1 MLLFIIMFRIAK
13 LQYKFPIGPV
23 EAVSDERCIMKS
35 IISLFFL
42 IGILLWVPASNA
54 DIYSW
59 TDENGVKHF
68 GNQPPE
74 NAASVKMV
82 FKEEPHDAAADQQRT
97 ETQNRELTD
106 LIRDLEEEEQR
117 QAAED
122 RKKAAAAQQN
132 RKPTQEEKVAAERER
147 LEAKIAELEEKPLEY
162 FGSQKNKRVRIGYYR
177 YRLEA
182 LNADPDKYF
191 SQPSQFE
198 GNVKNSE

>member
-1 MLLFIIMFRIAK
+1 
-13 LQYKFPIGPV
+13 
-23 EAVSDERCIMKS
+23 MKS
-35 IISLFFL
+35 LISLFLL

-74 NAASVKMV
+74 NAANLKMV

-97 ETQNRELTD
+97 EKQNRQLTD

-122 RKKAAAAQQN
+122 RKKAAEAEQN
-132 RKPTQEEKVAAERER
+132 REPTQDEKVAAERER
-147 LEAKIAELEEKPLEY
+147 LETKIAELEEKPLEY

-177 YRLEA
+177 YRLES
-182 LNADPDKYF
+182 LNT
-191 SQPSQFE
+191 
-198 GNVKNSE
+198 

>member
-1 MLLFIIMFRIAK
+1 
-13 LQYKFPIGPV
+13 
-23 EAVSDERCIMKS
+23 MKS
-35 IISLFFL
+35 LIALFL
-42 IGILLWVPASNA
+42 LMGILLWVPASNA

-74 NAASVKMV
+74 NAANLKMV

-97 ETQNRELTD
+97 ETQNKQLTD
-106 LIRDLEEEEQR
+106 LIRDLEEEEQQ

-122 RKKAAAAQQN
+122 RKKAAAAAQN
-132 RKPTQEEKVAAERER
+132 RKPTQEEKVEAERER

-182 LNADPDKYF
+182 LNTDPDKYF
-191 SQPSQFE
+191 SQPTSFE
-198 GNVKNSE
+198 GNVKNPK

>member
-1 MLLFIIMFRIAK
+1 
-13 LQYKFPIGPV
+13 
-23 EAVSDERCIMKS
+23 MKVL
-35 IISLFFL
+35 ISLFFL

-74 NAASVKMV
+74 NAANLKMV

-97 ETQNRELTD
+97 ETQNRQLTD

-122 RKKAAAAQQN
+122 RKKAAEAEQN
-132 RKPTQEEKVAAERER
+132 REPTQEEKVAAERER
-147 LEAKIAELEEKPLEY
+147 LETKIAALEEKPLEY

-191 SQPSQFE
+191 SNPSQFE
-198 GNVKNSE
+198 GNVKNPK

>member
-1 MLLFIIMFRIAK
+1 
-13 LQYKFPIGPV
+13 
-23 EAVSDERCIMKS
+23 MKS
-35 IISLFFL
+35 LIALFL
-42 IGILLWVPASNA
+42 LMGILLWVPASNA

-74 NAASVKMV
+74 NAANLKMV

-97 ETQNRELTD
+97 GTENKELTD
-106 LIRDLEEEEQR
+106 LIRDLEEEEQQ

-122 RKKAAAAQQN
+122 RKKAAAAAQN
-132 RKPTQEEKVAAERER
+132 RKPTQEEKVEAERER

-182 LNADPDKYF
+182 LNTDPDKYF
-191 SQPSQFE
+191 SQPTSFE
-198 GNVKNSE
+198 GNVKNPK

>member
-1 MLLFIIMFRIAK
+1 
-13 LQYKFPIGPV
+13 
-23 EAVSDERCIMKS
+23 MKS
-35 IISLFFL
+35 LISLFLL

-74 NAASVKMV
+74 NAANLKMV

-97 ETQNRELTD
+97 ETQNRQLTD

-122 RKKAAAAQQN
+122 RKKAAEAEQN
-132 RKPTQEEKVAAERER
+132 REPTQDEKVAAERER
-147 LEAKIAELEEKPLEY
+147 LETKIAALEEKPLEY

-191 SQPSQFE
+191 SNPSQFE
-198 GNVKNSE
+198 GNVKNPK

>member
-1 MLLFIIMFRIAK
+1 
-13 LQYKFPIGPV
+13 
-23 EAVSDERCIMKS
+23 MKS

-59 TDENGVKHF
+59 TDENGVKSF
-68 GNQPPE
+68 GNEPPE
-74 NAASVKMV
+74 NAANVKII

-97 ETQNRELTD
+97 DTENRELTE
-106 LIRDLEEEEQR
+106 LIKGLEEEEQR

-122 RKKAAAAQQN
+122 RKKAAEAAQN

-147 LEAKIAELEEKPLEY
+147 LETKIAELEEKPLEY

-182 LNADPDKYF
+182 LNEDPAKYF
-191 SQPSQFE
+191 SQPSSFE
-198 GNVKNSE
+198 GNVKKSE

>member
-1 MLLFIIMFRIAK
+1 
-13 LQYKFPIGPV
+13 
-23 EAVSDERCIMKS
+23 MK
-35 IISLFFL
+35 ILISLFFL

-74 NAASVKMV
+74 NAANLKMI

-106 LIRDLEEEEQR
+106 LIRDLEEEERR

-122 RKKAAAAQQN
+122 RKKAAAAERN
-132 RKPTQEEKVAAERER
+132 RAPTQEEKVAAERKR
-147 LEAKIAELEEKPLEY
+147 LETKIAELEEKPLEY

-177 YRLEA
+177 YRLED
-182 LNADPDKYF
+182 LNTDPDKYF
-191 SQPSQFE
+191 SQTSSFE
-198 GNVKNSE
+198 GNVKNPK

>member
-1 MLLFIIMFRIAK
+1 
-13 LQYKFPIGPV
+13 
-23 EAVSDERCIMKS
+23 MKS